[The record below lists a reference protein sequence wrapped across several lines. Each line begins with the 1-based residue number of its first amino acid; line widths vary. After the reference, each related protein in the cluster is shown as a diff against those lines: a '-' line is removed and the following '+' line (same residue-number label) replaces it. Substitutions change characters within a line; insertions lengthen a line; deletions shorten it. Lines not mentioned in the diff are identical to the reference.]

1 MAHLASMKLR
11 QWPHAWVSSQ
21 LAHGGVVR
29 GCTLTKVLK
38 MIRQGASEDKTARQ
52 RPADFTRRHY
62 GMVGLPASV
71 AAQSRA
77 MWHKIE

>member
-1 MAHLASMKLR
+1 
-11 QWPHAWVSSQ
+11 
-21 LAHGGVVR
+21 
-29 GCTLTKVLK
+29 

-62 GMVGLPASV
+62 GMVGLQASV

-77 MWHKIE
+77 VWYKIWMSMKAKMIATSAATV